1 MTLFEYISVAFS
13 IVLSLSAAQLL
24 SNIRSVLD
32 PARRDWV
39 HGLWMVHL
47 LILHVYMFWSGW
59 ALRDITW
66 NLGSFSLL
74 LSAPALLYVTA
85 NALVPSDRWESLR
98 EHFLANRTWF
108 FTARGLLVLV
118 FWAVSYLLLD
128 IPLFIHG
135 RLTGLL
141 ILAICAVGAASS
153 NYRVQVVLAIL
164 GLLVE
169 ILVVGYL
176 RFEAGSLFGPS

>member
-1 MTLFEYISVAFS
+1 MTLFEYISVAIS
-13 IVLSLSAAQLL
+13 VVLALSAAQLL

-32 PARRDWV
+32 PVRRDWV

-47 LILHVYMFWSGW
+47 LILHVIMFWTGW
-59 ALRDITW
+59 AARDITW

-98 EHFLANRTWF
+98 EHFLANRTLF

-118 FWAVSYLLLD
+118 FWGASLLLGP
-128 IPLFIHG
+128 PLLVPE
-135 RLTGLL
+135 RLTGVF
-141 ILAICAVGAASS
+141 ILAICAVGVVTS
-153 NYRVQVVLAIL
+153 NYRVHVVLAIL